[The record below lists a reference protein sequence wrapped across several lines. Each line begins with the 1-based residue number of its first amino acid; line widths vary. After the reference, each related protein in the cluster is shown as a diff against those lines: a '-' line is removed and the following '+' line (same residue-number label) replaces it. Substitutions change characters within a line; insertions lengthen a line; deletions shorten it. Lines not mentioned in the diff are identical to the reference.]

1 MEMTLVGSATA
12 VARWIIASLYAANFG
27 NFNRTVIGF
36 MVWIRISISAML
48 FGAEIDT
55 ELEHARA
62 LTLK

>member
-1 MEMTLVGSATA
+1 
-12 VARWIIASLYAANFG
+12 LYAANFG

-36 MVWIRISISAML
+36 MVWIRISISAVL